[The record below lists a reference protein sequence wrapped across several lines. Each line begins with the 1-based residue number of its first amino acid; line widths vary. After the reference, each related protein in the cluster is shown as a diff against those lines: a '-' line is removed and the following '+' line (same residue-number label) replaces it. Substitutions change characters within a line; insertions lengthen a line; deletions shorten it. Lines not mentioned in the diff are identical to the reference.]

1 MYNMNKEFLEVKKTQ
16 LQEQL
21 NQAQAQINQVLGAI
35 AMVDNLLVELSKE
48 TKIKEDAND
57 GTN

>member
-1 MYNMNKEFLEVKKTQ
+1 MNKEFLEVKKTQ

-35 AMVDNLLVELSKE
+35 AMVDNLLVEITKE
-48 TKIKEDAND
+48 TKIEEDAND